1 MHLVNK
7 CITVKKGHN
16 ILSVSRKRDT
26 NNATLFG
33 KCRTTQTVFVT
44 VDRPA
49 SFLGYALAEY
59 LAKHG
64 ISIKGDLIEGH
75 LAQSSITE
83 MVVIATD
90 RTSIGSVISECNQR
104 SLNLATGQVGTLKK
118 SGRFREKIYK
128 GKVFAKTGYISGV
141 WILGGYCQNSA
152 GKWLAFSM
160 LVNKGVSPRKTM
172 DDIVKVM
179 MQ

>member
-1 MHLVNK
+1 LFKLVGSASGAQGSWQSGQREIK
-7 CITVKKGHN
+7 HFLDKMDGSTDGFVVDDGSG
-16 ILSVSRKRDT
+16 LSRQNLLST
-26 NNATLFG
+26 
-33 KCRTTQTVFVT
+33 
-44 VDRPA
+44 
-49 SFLGYALAEY
+49 
-59 LAKHG
+59 
-64 ISIKGDLIEGH
+64 DLI
-75 LAQSSITE
+75 
-83 MVVIATD
+83 V
-90 RTSIGSVISECNQR
+90 SVLRYMYNSDNR
-104 SLNLATGQVGTLKK
+104 DPFMFSLATGQVGTLKK

-141 WILGGYCQNSA
+141 WALGGYCQNSA